1 MKKQSFKKQLT
12 HLLAVTVL
20 TTSSLGGIA
29 LATSPAV
36 SAATVSTSKIKLN
49 EKDAVKKFHKQFKNA
64 KVDEIQLETKG
75 NKFVYEISGADN
87 QKEYSADIDAKS
99 GKVTNTKS
107 GALKNGEQKTNLDL
121 DKAISRK
128 QANKIAEKAA
138 KKGQGQSWT
147 LENDNGTPVW
157 VVEVVNGQKSTKV
170 KVNAQNKKVISAKA
184 DD

>member
-20 TTSSLGGIA
+20 TTSSLSGIT
-29 LATSPAV
+29 LATSQAV

-49 EKDAVKKFHKQFKNA
+49 EKDAGKKFHKQFKND
-64 KVDEIQLETKG
+64 KIDEIQLETKG
-75 NKFVYEISGADN
+75 KKYGYEISGEDN
-87 QKEYSADIDAKS
+87 QKEYSADIDEKS
-99 GKVTNTKS
+99 GKVNNTKS
-107 GALKNGEQKTNLDL
+107 EALDNGEQKTNLDL

-147 LENDNGTPVW
+147 LENDNGTPV
-157 VVEVVNGQKSTKV
+157 
-170 KVNAQNKKVISAKA
+170 
-184 DD
+184 

>member
-20 TTSSLGGIA
+20 TASSLGGIA
-29 LATSPAV
+29 LVASPTV

-49 EKDAVKKFHKQFKNA
+49 EKDAVKKFHKQFKNT

-75 NKFVYEISGADN
+75 NKFVYEISGTDN

-107 GALKNGEQKTNLDL
+107 ETLENGEQKTNLDL

-138 KKGQGQSWT
+138 KKGQGQAWT
-147 LENDNGTPVW
+147 LENDNGTTVW
-157 VVEVVNGQKSTKV
+157 DVEVVNGPKSTDV
-170 KVNAQNKKVISAKA
+170 KVNAQNKKVISIEA

>member
-20 TTSSLGGIA
+20 TASSLGGIA
-29 LATSPAV
+29 LVASP
-36 SAATVSTSKIKLN
+36 TVSTSKIKLN
-49 EKDAVKKFHKQFKNA
+49 EKDAVKKFHKQFKNT

-75 NKFVYEISGADN
+75 NKFVYEISGTDN

-107 GALKNGEQKTNLDL
+107 ETLESGEQKTNLDL

-138 KKGQGQSWT
+138 KKGQGQAWT

-157 VVEVVNGQKSTKV
+157 DVEVVNGPKSTDV
-170 KVNAQNKKVISAKA
+170 KVNAQNKKVISIEA

>member
-20 TTSSLGGIA
+20 TTSSLSGIT

-49 EKDAVKKFHKQFKNA
+49 EKDAVKKFHKQFKNV
-64 KVDEIQLETKG
+64 KIDEIQLETKG

-107 GALKNGEQKTNLDL
+107 EALENGEQKTNLDL
-121 DKAISRK
+121 DKA
-128 QANKIAEKAA
+128 IAEKAA

-157 VVEVVNGQKSTKV
+157 DVEVVNGQKSTEV
-170 KVNAQNKKVISAKA
+170 KVNAQNKKVISVEA

>member
-1 MKKQSFKKQLT
+1 MNKQSCKKQLT

-20 TTSSLGGIA
+20 TTSSLSGIT

-49 EKDAVKKFHKQFKNA
+49 EKDAVKKFHKQFKNV
-64 KVDEIQLETKG
+64 KIDEIQLETKG

-107 GALKNGEQKTNLDL
+107 EA
-121 DKAISRK
+121 
-128 QANKIAEKAA
+128 
-138 KKGQGQSWT
+138 
-147 LENDNGTPVW
+147 
-157 VVEVVNGQKSTKV
+157 
-170 KVNAQNKKVISAKA
+170 
-184 DD
+184 